1 MKKLYEKSELTFA
14 LACIGL
20 YCALQSLANPL
31 NQMIGLRYSASA
43 ILCALQAAFLWRFI
57 RQNGLSR
64 RYGLCKSSV
73 PARRFLYYIPL
84 LVLMT
89 RNFWNGIAVNFP
101 LADTACYIVCMLCVG
116 FVEEVIFRGLLFR
129 ALARDSV
136 NMAIAVS
143 SITFGLGHLLNL
155 VNGSGAGLAENLFQV
170 TGAIAIGFLFVIL
183 FHRGGSL
190 WPCVIAHAAINIA
203 SAFANEEGLTMERRM
218 IFHAALFAITAG
230 YAFVLT
236 RMLPKNPCANGD
248 AAAER

>member
-57 RQNGLSR
+57 GQNGLSR

-116 FVEEVIFRGLLFR
+116 FVEEVLFRGLLFR

-143 SITFGLGHLLNL
+143 SI
-155 VNGSGAGLAENLFQV
+155 SGAGLAENLFQV

-248 AAAER
+248 SAAER